1 MKIKKAVFV
10 KGIVKDKDSWN
21 PETPQVAFYGRSN
34 VGKSS
39 SVNALLNNGSLAK
52 TSGMPGK
59 TKEINLFNINDNL
72 YFLDL
77 PGYGFARGSQK
88 DKQKLQ
94 ELILW
99 FIADTHVDNRTHVM
113 VLDAKVGLTDLDR
126 ATLEFLYRTNERIII
141 LLNKVD
147 KLNQKEFSKV
157 SNDIRKEVAGVV
169 ELIPFSAKNKKGVV
183 EFWKSIEG
191 KNI

>member
-1 MKIKKAVFV
+1 MKIKKAIFV
-10 KGIVKDKDSWN
+10 KGIVKGKDSWN
-21 PETPQVAFYGRSN
+21 PEVPQVAFYGRSN

-88 DKQKLQ
+88 DKEKLQ

-99 FIADTHVDNRTHVM
+99 FIVDTHVDNRTHVM
-113 VLDAKVGLTDLDR
+113 VIDSKVGLTDLDR
-126 ATLEFLYRTNERIII
+126 ATLDFLYRTNERIII
-141 LLNKVD
+141 LLNKID

-157 SNDIRKEVAGVV
+157 FNGTRKEVAGIV
-169 ELIPFSAKNKKGVV
+169 ELIPFSAKTKKGVV
-183 EFWKSIEG
+183 EFWKTIEN
-191 KNI
+191 KTV